1 MESYSSAFRKVG
13 FFQFVRNYEHPV
25 AELRSCLIATGGTEK
40 LKQSV
45 IVLPEAFNIG
55 RDYDDQD
62 HACDYG
68 RSILSVLM
76 DLSSTFQV
84 TFIAGLVIENCVID
98 RLRRKRPYSSTYLID
113 PRRHLLMCQKLND
126 DRSNNYTACNEHDVI
141 DRPVVLAGTCLVALI
156 CRDCNPEKPHDIRR
170 HQELK
175 DSIVRGKKTHNIVCI
190 PAHMSGGS
198 GFGEEG
204 IASSWPTSD
213 VILANS
219 HPSPNRCESFIS
231 ISGTIVRQSIVGDGN
246 KVVVWPD

>member
-76 DLSSTFQV
+76 DFVQNLPGHLHCGV
-84 TFIAGLVIENCVID
+84 GNRELRD
-98 RLRRKRPYSSTYLID
+98 R
-113 PRRHLLMCQKLND
+113 QA
-126 DRSNNYTACNEHDVI
+126 TAEAAV
-141 DRPVVLAGTCLVALI
+141 
-156 CRDCNPEKPHDIRR
+156 
-170 HQELK
+170 
-175 DSIVRGKKTHNIVCI
+175 
-190 PAHMSGGS
+190 
-198 GFGEEG
+198 
-204 IASSWPTSD
+204 
-213 VILANS
+213 
-219 HPSPNRCESFIS
+219 
-231 ISGTIVRQSIVGDGN
+231 
-246 KVVVWPD
+246 

>member
-141 DRPVVLAGTCLVALI
+141 DRPVVLADTCLVALI

-198 GFGEEG
+198 GFGAEG
-204 IASSWPTSD
+204 IASS
-213 VILANS
+213 
-219 HPSPNRCESFIS
+219 
-231 ISGTIVRQSIVGDGN
+231 
-246 KVVVWPD
+246 